1 LVKHIIIKIGN
12 TMNIPKVLEIK
23 KIIRE
28 SATVKTYIF
37 DWEVEEEIP
46 GQFMMIWNFL
56 DEKPMSLSMIN
67 SLDNQIG
74 FTIRNVGEF
83 TGELHKLKPGDK
95 LGIRGPYG
103 RGFEISGS
111 KILAVGGGVGMAPL
125 AALSEEASR
134 RDVKVD
140 IISAAAT
147 QDELLFMDRLK
158 DTNKLRACTDDGT
171 YGFCGFG
178 TELADAMLKSNNY
191 DMMVTCGPEVMMSKV
206 ADLADKYHLPAQ
218 FSLERYMKCGV
229 GICGQCCVDS
239 TGWRI
244 CKEGPVFW
252 RDELKL
258 ITEFGKYR
266 RDSAGRKEML

>member
-1 LVKHIIIKIGN
+1 
-12 TMNIPKVLEIK
+12 MNIPKVLEIK

-28 SATVKTYIF
+28 SATVKTFIF

-158 DTNKLRACTDDGT
+158 NTNKLRACTDDGT

-206 ADLADKYHLPAQ
+206 AHLADKYHLPAQ

-266 RDSAGRKEML
+266 RDSAGRKEMF

>member
-1 LVKHIIIKIGN
+1 
-12 TMNIPKVLEIK
+12 MNIPKVLEIK

-28 SATVKTYIF
+28 SATVKTFIF
-37 DWEVEEEIP
+37 DWEVEQEIP
-46 GQFMMIWNFL
+46 GQFMMIWNFH
-56 DEKPMSLSMIN
+56 DEKPMSLSMIKP
-67 SLDNQIG
+67 LDNQIG

-83 TGELHKLKPGDK
+83 TRELHKLKPRDK

-125 AALSEEASR
+125 AALSEEAFR
-134 RDVKVD
+134 RGVEVD
-140 IISAAAT
+140 LISAAAT
-147 QDELLFMDRLK
+147 HDELLFMDRLK
-158 DTNKLRACTDDGT
+158 DSAELRACTDDGT

-178 TELADAMLKSNNY
+178 TELADAMLKGNKY

-206 ADLADKYHLPAQ
+206 AHLADKYHLPAQ

-229 GICGQCCVDS
+229 GICGQCCVDA

-252 RDELKL
+252 RDELRL

-266 RDSAGRKEML
+266 RDSAGRKEMF